1 MDTQEYGGSDV
12 LTKEDFD
19 MLDKGDEEI
28 LDGLHK
34 KVRDSDQA
42 KEWLNT
48 PLGQT
53 FRKFLAA
60 DKMRAM
66 KACSTESDPE
76 KHREA
81 QLDYGVVCKLEVIFG
96 SILSD
101 GVEALHELN
110 QRNNTGD
117 TDGN

>member
-1 MDTQEYGGSDV
+1 MNTEQGGSDV
-12 LTKEDFD
+12 LTKEDFEA
-19 MLDKGDEEI
+19 LEKGQEEI
-28 LDGLHK
+28 LDGLYK

-48 PLGQT
+48 TLGQA

-66 KACSTESDPE
+66 KVCSTEVDPD
-76 KHREA
+76 KRREA

-96 SILSD
+96 SIISD
-101 GVEALHELN
+101 GVEALNELN
-110 QRNNTGD
+110 QHNTGD